1 MKLTRIDI
9 TNDRLL
15 FANNNDRVF
24 SLDLLDG
31 INAPIGP
38 NNCGKSNVPNAGA
51 LTFDPAFSFDPWR
64 DWPRASSGP
73 GPG

>member
-1 MKLTRIDI
+1 MKLTRIEI

-31 INAPIGP
+31 INALIGL
-38 NNCGKSNVPNAGA
+38 NNCGKPNVLNAVAPA
-51 LTFDPAFSFDPWR
+51 LDPAFPFDPRR

>member
-1 MKLTRIDI
+1 MKLTRIEI

-31 INAPIGP
+31 INAPIGT
-38 NNCGKSNVPNAGA
+38 NNCGRSNVLNAVA
-51 LTFDPAFSFDPWR
+51 LADPAFPFDQRR